1 MSTKNSADTSFRDLV
16 ARLNAMNNQTPEQ
29 ERAALMEAAGQAP
42 KVLDD
47 KEVTLSDIA
56 KLAGIKEYVE
66 PVKVSPKAKK
76 MVESITAPQRS
87 ITKAIYHLSI
97 EYNFLI
103 NDSNYGFFKNVT
115 IIIFIIYSL
124 LLIFLG
130 FLRPQKFEISLND
143 QLSNYFIA
151 GSSIYIGTFIFGSNF
166 DYRLIFLILTIPYII
181 NINNFHLKF
190 LLIISIT
197 ISINSFLFQHSE
209 HLFLSEIN
217 HWIYYTKAAFVYLC
231 KFLILSFL
239 CFLLGSNL
247 KKINFLSL
255 NDKK

>member
-1 MSTKNSADTSFRDLV
+1 
-16 ARLNAMNNQTPEQ
+16 
-29 ERAALMEAAGQAP
+29 
-42 KVLDD
+42 
-47 KEVTLSDIA
+47 
-56 KLAGIKEYVE
+56 
-66 PVKVSPKAKK
+66 
-76 MVESITAPQRS
+76 MV
-87 ITKAIYHLSI
+87 
-97 EYNFLI
+97 
-103 NDSNYGFFKNVT
+103 
-115 IIIFIIYSL
+115 IFITGYLFSKIK
-124 LLIFLG
+124 INN
-130 FLRPQKFEISLND
+130 ISNNFD
-143 QLSNYFIA
+143 TYFISGA
-151 GSSIYIGTFIFGSNF
+151 SIYIGTFIIGSNF

-181 NINNFHLKF
+181 NINNFYLKF

-209 HLFLSEIN
+209 YLFLSEIN